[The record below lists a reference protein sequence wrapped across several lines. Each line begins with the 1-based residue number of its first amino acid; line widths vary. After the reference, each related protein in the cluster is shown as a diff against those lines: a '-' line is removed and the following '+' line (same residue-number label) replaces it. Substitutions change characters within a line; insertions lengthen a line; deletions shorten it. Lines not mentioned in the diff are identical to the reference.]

1 MFSAAAVLANI
12 EGQLPDAVSYAV
24 RFGKPVFLP
33 SDLGVYIDRVELGW
47 DIALRDLAEGH
58 PHLTG
63 SVRAL
68 L

>member
-12 EGQLPDAVSYAV
+12 QGQLPDAVSYSV
-24 RFGKPVFLP
+24 TFGKPVFLP
-33 SDLGVYIDRVELGW
+33 SSLGVYIDRVEQGW
-47 DIALRDLAEGH
+47 DISLRDMAKGY

-68 L
+68 P